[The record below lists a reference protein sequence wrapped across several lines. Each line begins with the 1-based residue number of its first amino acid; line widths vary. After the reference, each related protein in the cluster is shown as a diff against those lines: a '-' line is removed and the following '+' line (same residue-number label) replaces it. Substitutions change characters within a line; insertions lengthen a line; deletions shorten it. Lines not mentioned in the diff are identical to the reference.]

1 MKQKIQDRIK
11 WLRQKSAVMC
21 DPSGPDYTSNQLLR
35 GRVQGE
41 IGGLQWVLDNVI
53 AE

>member
-1 MKQKIQDRIK
+1 MKQKILDRIK
-11 WLRQKSAVMC
+11 WLKQKSTSMCAVG
-21 DPSGPDYTSNQLLR
+21 GPDYTASPVLR